1 MAPLKLET
9 AIRALRGSSFDI
21 TFSSPSYFSRSALAT
36 PKEVDGTI
44 GICPSALLPVCP
56 ARLPARRRSVEHG
69 LIRSQPQC
77 QQTHRNRYEDDQ
89 TIAPIRAEVD
99 VTPDLGR
106 SRSSVPP
113 VGRPQEGMSVNCG
126 RSSGF
131 SQPRRRLVNI
141 SSFGAKLP
149 GLSRLPICTK
159 TTPGKPSRFRVY
171 SRAPQFGQ
179 NTRSSRFPESAM

>member
-1 MAPLKLET
+1 YRSNRDWCAARGPFSGGEDRT
-9 AIRALRGSSFDI
+9 REGAIALRAL
-21 TFSSPSYFSRSALAT
+21 P
-36 PKEVDGTI
+36 
-44 GICPSALLPVCP
+44 PVCP
-56 ARLPARRRSVEHG
+56 ARLPARRRSVEDG

-89 TIAPIRAEVD
+89 KIAPIRAEVD
-99 VTPDLGR
+99 ATPDLGR
-106 SRSSVPP
+106 SRTSVPP
-113 VGRPQEGMSVNCG
+113 VERPQEGMSVNCG

-159 TTPGKPSRFRVY
+159 TTPGKLSRFRVY

-179 NTRSSRFPESAM
+179 NTRSSCFPESAM